1 MTGNPGYHRKVF
13 GGTTVT
19 ALSDGYLVLPNEA
32 LQGMAPAEIGAMR
45 DALFRG
51 PQPRTS
57 VNAFLVQS
65 GGRTVLVDT
74 GAGNKASAMFPSLG
88 LLGDSMTAAGMS
100 PGDVDAVVM
109 THLHIDHFG
118 GLTGDDGAAAFPRAE
133 LVLSAAEADYW
144 LDEAKMAAASDAA
157 KPRFAGAQA
166 AVAPYKDRMRTFAGT
181 EAVLGLQPVPLPG
194 HTPGHTGY
202 LIEDGGARLL
212 IWADVM
218 HVPDVQAPRP
228 EVTIGFDSDPPS
240 AITSRRRALD
250 MAVSERLMVTGM
262 HLHFPGFARVTRVG
276 DGYALVPELW
286 LAD

>member
-32 LQGMAPAEIGAMR
+32 LQGMAPAAIGAMR

-51 PQPRTS
+51 PQPRSS

-74 GAGNKASAMFPSLG
+74 GAGNKARAMSSTLG
-88 LLGDSMTAAGMS
+88 RLGDSMAAAGVS
-100 PGDVDAVVM
+100 PGDVDAVLM

-118 GLTGDDGAAAFPRAE
+118 GLTGDDGAAVFPRAE
-133 LVLSAAEADYW
+133 LVVSAAEAEHW
-144 LDEAKMAAASDAA
+144 LDEAKMASAPDAA

-166 AVAPYKDRMRTFAGT
+166 AVAPYKGRMRTFAGT
-181 EAVLGLQPVPLPG
+181 GAVLGLQPVPLPG

-202 LIEDGGARLL
+202 LLEDAGARLL
-212 IWADVM
+212 IWGDVM

-228 EVTIGFDSDPPS
+228 EVTVGFDSDPPS
-240 AITSRRRALD
+240 AIASRRRALE
-250 MAVSERLMVTGM
+250 MAASERLMVTGM
-262 HLHFPGFARVTRVG
+262 HLHFPGFAHVTRAG

>member
-65 GGRTVLVDT
+65 GGRTVLVDA
-74 GAGNKASAMFPSLG
+74 GAGNKARAMFSTLG
-88 LLGDSMTAAGMS
+88 RLGDSMAAAGVL

-133 LVLSAAEADYW
+133 LVVSAAEAEYW
-144 LDEAKMAAASDAA
+144 LDEAKMAAAPDAA
-157 KPRFAGAQA
+157 KARFAGAQA

-202 LIEDGGARLL
+202 LLGDGGARLL

-240 AITSRRRALD
+240 AIASRRRALD
-250 MAVSERLMVTGM
+250 MAASERLLVAGM
-262 HLHFPGFARVTRVG
+262 HLHFPGFAHVTRAG

-286 LAD
+286 LAE

>member
-1 MTGNPGYHRKVF
+1 MTDNPGYHRKVF

-19 ALSDGYLVLPNEA
+19 ALSDGYLTLPNEA
-32 LQGMAPAEIGAMR
+32 LQGIAPAEAEAMR
-45 DALFRG
+45 NALFRG
-51 PQPRTS
+51 LQPRSS
-57 VNAFLVQS
+57 VNAFLIQS

-74 GAGNKASAMFPSLG
+74 GAGNKARAMASTLG
-88 LLGDSMTAAGMS
+88 RLADSMAAAGVS
-100 PGDVDAVVM
+100 PGDVDAVVI

-118 GLTGDDGAAAFPRAE
+118 GLTGDDGTAAFPRAE
-133 LVLSAAEADYW
+133 LVMSAAEADYW
-144 LDEAKMAAASDAA
+144 LDEANMAAAPDAA

-181 EAVLGLQPVPLPG
+181 EEVLGLQPVPLPG

-202 LIEDGGARLL
+202 LLEDGGARLL

-228 EVTIGFDSDPPS
+228 DVGIAFDSDPPA
-240 AITSRRRALD
+240 AIASRRRALE
-250 MAVSERLMVTGM
+250 MAVSGQLVVTGM
-262 HLHFPGFARVTRVG
+262 HLHFPGFAHVTRAG

>member
-32 LQGMAPAEIGAMR
+32 LQGLAPAEIGAMR

-51 PQPRTS
+51 PHPRTS

-74 GAGNKASAMFPSLG
+74 GAGNKARAMSSTLG
-88 LLGDSMTAAGMS
+88 RLGDSMTAAGVS
-100 PGDVDAVVM
+100 PSDVDAVVM

-133 LVLSAAEADYW
+133 LVVSAAEAEHW
-144 LDEAKMAAASDAA
+144 LDEAKMAAAPDAA

-202 LIEDGGARLL
+202 LLEDGEARLL
-212 IWADVM
+212 IWGDVM
-218 HVPDVQAPRP
+218 HIQDVQAPRP
-228 EVTIGFDSDPPS
+228 EATTGFDSDPPG
-240 AITSRRRALD
+240 AIASRRRALD
-250 MAVSERLMVTGM
+250 MAASERFMVTGM
-262 HLHFPGFARVTRVG
+262 HLHFPGFARVTRAG

>member
-1 MTGNPGYHRKVF
+1 MTGNLGYHRKVF

-32 LQGMAPAEIGAMR
+32 LQGIAAAEIGAMR

-51 PQPRTS
+51 PQPRSS

-65 GGRTVLVDT
+65 GGRTILVDT
-74 GAGNKASAMFPSLG
+74 GAGNKARAMSSTLG
-88 LLGDSMTAAGMS
+88 RLGDSMAAAGVS

-109 THLHIDHFG
+109 THLHIDHWG
-118 GLTGDDGAAAFPRAE
+118 GLTRDDGAAMFPRAE
-133 LVLSAAEADYW
+133 LVLPAAEAEHW
-144 LDEAKMAAASDAA
+144 LDEAKMAAAPDAA

-166 AVAPYKDRMRTFAGT
+166 AVAAYKDRMRTFAGT

-212 IWADVM
+212 IWGDVM

-228 EVTIGFDSDPPS
+228 EATIGFDSDPPG
-240 AITSRRRALD
+240 AIASRRRALD
-250 MAVSERLMVTGM
+250 MAASERLMVTGM
-262 HLHFPGFARVTRVG
+262 HLHFPGFARVTRTG